1 MDWKDIAAQ
10 WKVFRAP
17 IREQWSKIADEQLDV
32 VDGSR
37 ERLIGAIRKAYAIS
51 QEQAEK
57 QVAAWAKR
65 VDLAGLQAGANSR
78 R

>member
-1 MDWKDIAAQ
+1 MEWNDIAAE
-10 WKVFRAP
+10 WKKFRAP
-17 IREQWSKIADEQLDV
+17 IRQQWSKVGDEQLNAI
-32 VDGSR
+32 DGSR

-65 VDLAGLQAGANSR
+65 VEGQGATDCPR
-78 R
+78 